1 MDEREYAKGFI
12 DKLKGI
18 EEGDYVRVIYKDR
31 RE

>member
-18 EEGDYVRVIYKDR
+18 EEGELSNIKVKERY
-31 RE
+31 